1 MHNSKIKIMKITNLQ
16 NGNIIIEFNKEEI
29 SIINESKSEIKE
41 NIDPFKGMQNHTK
54 SFAKE
59 LYFNYGN
66 KEFSAKDEKVIQL
79 RRKYF
84 ISDMVPALR
93 NLIKKKHINISYT
106 QSNSITGKRLNKLKF
121 NL

>member
-1 MHNSKIKIMKITNLQ
+1 MKITKLN
-16 NGNIIIEFNKEEI
+16 NGNIIVEFLKEEI
-29 SIINESKSEIKE
+29 QIINETNSEVKQSV
-41 NIDPFKGMQNHTK
+41 DPFKGMQNHTK

-66 KEFSAKDEKVIQL
+66 NEFYAKDKKVIEL

-106 QSNSITGKRLNKLKF
+106 QSDSITGKRLNKLKF

>member
-1 MHNSKIKIMKITNLQ
+1 MKINRLM
-16 NGNIIIEFNKEEI
+16 NGNMIIEFTKEEI
-29 SIINESKSEIKE
+29 NEINQMKIVD
-41 NIDPFKGMQNHTK
+41 NADPFKGMQNHTK

-59 LYFNYGN
+59 LYFHFGN
-66 KEFSAKDEKVIQL
+66 KEFSAKDEKVIEL

-93 NLIKKKHINISYT
+93 NLIKKNTINVSYT
-106 QSNSITGKRLNKLKF
+106 HSHSNNGKRLNKIKF